1 MWRGSEVGDPNHPS
15 LGATFLMCV
24 LQSFKLGESVTNV
37 VDLRSVPT
45 ENPQGAVELAQLV
58 TSDG

>member
-45 ENPQGAVELAQLV
+45 ETHKER
-58 TSDG
+58 